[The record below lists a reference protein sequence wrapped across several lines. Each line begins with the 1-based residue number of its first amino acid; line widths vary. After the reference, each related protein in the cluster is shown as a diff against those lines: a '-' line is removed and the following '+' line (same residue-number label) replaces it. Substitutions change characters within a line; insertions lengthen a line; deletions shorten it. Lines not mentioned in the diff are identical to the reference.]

1 MNKLA
6 LLGICLAV
14 AFSVS
19 DICFAAG
26 VSGGRDVPQYSFVQ
40 APDTLSTNYYDYMIG
55 SYNNL
60 PLHHVPDAMGGGY
73 YLCFHGRKT
82 SAATRRVYWAYL
94 DAMGNLIQLS
104 EIGDIA
110 VHEGYPAMALDRET
124 ARPLY
129 AWHADYDDDG
139 MYEVMFA
146 YDRVIGGFPGYLT
159 DPVPVIDNPTVILET
174 DDNEFIWPELKIGP
188 SPNPGM
194 QRVYIMAK
202 NLTHSV
208 STSHPVE
215 NVFIAY
221 ADFHPTMLEAGA
233 ELSWSYTSVPEL
245 NAWNQDQLIWRRPFL
260 TMSLDE
266 NGNVY
271 LIGRHFALDINDDE
285 LDEEYLDVFI
295 CSDYGSGDW
304 VYHSY
309 FSTLPSWNPPVE
321 PHSTLGYFTDD
332 EGEPFVDEDLFW
344 QIMNTGHFNAVVD
357 ASSRVRALGL
367 WGLTTASGAYLP
379 ELQTVK
385 SYVYDPADE
394 SLRIRDVHP
403 KGDPANGAFP
413 HFTPWDLQPPWQEVD
428 SYSVIDGQSTPDM
441 LKIFPF
447 AYWDDTEHDHAM
459 CFHYNHLKLS
469 EPNSENMLVAIWQDS
484 QRARNARL
492 YPDQYPE
499 HLPYANSPEIVIAC
513 SADDGASWS
522 DPIILNDVDTPEL
535 AGLIPM
541 WVYPANTVQYMGM
554 QGNRKVG
561 RLGLMFLND
570 NRWGALGIWNPHV
583 MPDSCMVM
591 FAELEIVFPEPVAN
605 LDPSQSPEVLQI
617 SNAYPNPFR
626 DQLSIKAEI
635 KAGDYEFKVFNI
647 KGQCVHEHRAWGKG
661 TLDLSWNG
669 LDAKGKRLPAGIYL
683 LQLKTGGRYSTRKVL
698 KY

>member
-146 YDRVIGGFPGYLT
+146 YDRVINGFPGYLT
-159 DPVPVIDNPTVILET
+159 DPVPVIDNPTVILQT

-245 NAWNQDQLIWRRPFL
+245 DAWNQDSQNWRRPFL

-271 LIGRHFALDINDDE
+271 LIGRHFALDVNP
-285 LDEEYLDVFI
+285 
-295 CSDYGSGDW
+295 
-304 VYHSY
+304 
-309 FSTLPSWNPPVE
+309 TLPPPLAKWLI
-321 PHSTLGYFTDD
+321 LGF
-332 EGEPFVDEDLFW
+332 F
-344 QIMNTGHFNAVVD
+344 GH
-357 ASSRVRALGL
+357 LCL
-367 WGLTTASGAYLP
+367 
-379 ELQTVK
+379 
-385 SYVYDPADE
+385 
-394 SLRIRDVHP
+394 
-403 KGDPANGAFP
+403 
-413 HFTPWDLQPPWQEVD
+413 
-428 SYSVIDGQSTPDM
+428 
-441 LKIFPF
+441 
-447 AYWDDTEHDHAM
+447 
-459 CFHYNHLKLS
+459 
-469 EPNSENMLVAIWQDS
+469 
-484 QRARNARL
+484 
-492 YPDQYPE
+492 
-499 HLPYANSPEIVIAC
+499 
-513 SADDGASWS
+513 
-522 DPIILNDVDTPEL
+522 
-535 AGLIPM
+535 
-541 WVYPANTVQYMGM
+541 
-554 QGNRKVG
+554 
-561 RLGLMFLND
+561 
-570 NRWGALGIWNPHV
+570 
-583 MPDSCMVM
+583 
-591 FAELEIVFPEPVAN
+591 
-605 LDPSQSPEVLQI
+605 
-617 SNAYPNPFR
+617 
-626 DQLSIKAEI
+626 
-635 KAGDYEFKVFNI
+635 
-647 KGQCVHEHRAWGKG
+647 
-661 TLDLSWNG
+661 
-669 LDAKGKRLPAGIYL
+669 
-683 LQLKTGGRYSTRKVL
+683 
-698 KY
+698 